1 MGWRTPSTQ
10 ELAMKH
16 HTKLALAALL
26 SAVALTVAACGGTA
40 GGAGNM
46 DHGETGKDGAGEN
59 GNNTGMKGMERSR
72 MDRGSGG
79 TASGVLTENG
89 RYSDERF
96 IDAMV
101 PHHQGAVEMAEV
113 ALENAEHEEIKQ
125 LSEDIVSTQE
135 AEIEELKGIKQEEFG
150 TSRVPMDMD
159 AGQMKGMG
167 MTEDPQSLADEEP
180 FDEAFIEAM
189 IPHHRSAIQM
199 ANVALERSD
208 NPRIEELAGEIV
220 EAQEREISQMQTWR
234 DEWYPEG

>member
-1 MGWRTPSTQ
+1 
-10 ELAMKH
+10 MKQ
-16 HTKLALAALL
+16 HTRLALAALL
-26 SAVALTVAACGGTA
+26 SAVALSGAACGGTA
-40 GGAGNM
+40 GGAGDM
-46 DHGETGKDGAGEN
+46 DHGGTGKDGAGEN
-59 GNNTGMKGMERSR
+59 GNNTGTKGMERSR
-72 MDRGSGG
+72 MDGGSGG

-101 PHHQGAVEMAEV
+101 PHHEGAVEMAEV

-135 AEIEELKGIKQEEFG
+135 AEIGELKEIKQEEFG

-159 AGQMKGMG
+159 AGQMEGMG
-167 MTEDPQSLADEEP
+167 MTEDPQSLAEEKP

-208 NPRIEELAGEIV
+208 NPRIEELAGQIV
-220 EAQEREISQMQTWR
+220 EAQEREISQMQAWL
-234 DEWYPEG
+234 DEWYPQG

>member
-26 SAVALTVAACGGTA
+26 SAVALTVAACGGMA

-46 DHGETGKDGAGEN
+46 DHGGTGKDGAGEN

-79 TASGVLTENG
+79 VASGMLMENG

-125 LSEDIVSTQE
+125 LSENIVSTQE
-135 AEIEELKGIKQEEFG
+135 AEIGELKEIKQEEFG
-150 TSRVPMDMD
+150 TSRVPMDLN
-159 AGQMKGMG
+159 AGQMEGMG

-199 ANVALERSD
+199 ANVALERRD

-220 EAQEREISQMQTWR
+220 ETQEREISQMQTWR
-234 DEWYPEG
+234 DEWYSEG